1 MNSITSEMI
10 SELTKQYL
18 DKGGVITIVEPEE
31 EVSKFILLGVDEED
45 YQTVQVILEKENNNP
60 DVMNDYLYK
69 NRKSANKFKS
79 NWGLHGYNG
88 YYSGIE

>member
-1 MNSITSEMI
+1 MEITSEII

-18 DKGGVITIVEPEE
+18 DKGGVITIVEPDKEID
-31 EVSKFILLGVDEED
+31 KFILLGVDEED
-45 YQTVQVILEKENNNP
+45 YQTVRIVISREANKP

>member
-1 MNSITSEMI
+1 MEITSEII

-18 DKGGVITIVEPEE
+18 DKGGVITIVEPDK
-31 EVSKFILLGVDEED
+31 EVDKFILLGVDEED
-45 YQTVQVILEKENNNP
+45 YQTVQIVIAKEANKP

-69 NRKSANKFKS
+69 NRKSANKFNS

>member
-1 MNSITSEMI
+1 MEITSEII

-18 DKGGVITIVEPEE
+18 DKGGVITIVEPDK
-31 EVSKFILLGVDEED
+31 EVDKFILLGVDEED
-45 YQTVQVILEKENNNP
+45 YQTVQIVIAKEANKP

>member
-79 NWGLHGYNG
+79 NWGLQNG
-88 YYSGIE
+88 YYSEIE

>member
-18 DKGGVITIVEPEE
+18 DKGGVITIVEPDK
-31 EVSKFILLGVDEED
+31 EVSKFILLGVDEDD
-45 YQTVQVILEKENNNP
+45 YHTVQVILEKEANNT

-79 NWGLHGYNG
+79 NWGLQNV
-88 YYSGIE
+88 YYSEIE

>member
-1 MNSITSEMI
+1 MEITSEII

-18 DKGGVITIVEPEE
+18 DKGGVITIVEPDKEID
-31 EVSKFILLGVDEED
+31 KFILLGVDEED
-45 YQTVQVILEKENNNP
+45 YQTVQIVISREANKP